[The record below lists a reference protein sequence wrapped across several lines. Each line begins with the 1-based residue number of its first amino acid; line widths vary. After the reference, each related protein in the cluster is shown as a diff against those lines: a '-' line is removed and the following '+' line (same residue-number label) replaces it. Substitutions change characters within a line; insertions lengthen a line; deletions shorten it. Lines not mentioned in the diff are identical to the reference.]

1 MINYIE
7 LDSGARFVSEKIE
20 HTSVCSIGF
29 WFLNGSVDENSEEK
43 GYAHF
48 IEHILFKGTASRSTS
63 EIAKSFDRIGSN
75 FNAFTEKEL
84 TCFYCTFPTKH
95 IKYVIDLLTEI
106 IFKPLFDNKEI
117 NKEKNVVI
125 SEINEY
131 LELPEENSYDLFIE
145 NMWLPHPIGYKITGE
160 VKDIKNIKKKSLYK
174 YYSERYIP
182 ANLVISAAGSI
193 DEVLLVNLL
202 NVSLPSS
209 NSKLNSADVLSRR
222 TKPEYRYNNEYHKYP
237 SKQIHLH
244 AGAAFPSPAGMKDYY
259 NLLFFSTIMGES
271 MSSRLFQKLREE
283 NGYCYTIYSFRS
295 IYNYYSM
302 WNIYANTIPK
312 LLPDFMDKLNI
323 ELNNILIDSISISEI
338 ADARTHLEGG
348 LILSQEDMELRMKR
362 LARHYIFSGR
372 CFDFTESMEMLYSVT
387 REDIN
392 QFISANLINKE
403 FNVLVYGDAGKIK
416 NNDYNIAIKG

>member
-1 MINYIE
+1 MINFLE
-7 LDSGARFVSEKIE
+7 LDSGSRLVYEKIE
-20 HTSVCSIGF
+20 HTEVCSIGL
-29 WFLNGSVDENSEEK
+29 WFLNGSIDENPGEK

-63 EIAKSFDRIGSN
+63 EIAQAFERIGSN

-106 IFKPLFDNKEI
+106 IFKPLFDYKEI
-117 NKEKNVVI
+117 KKEKNVII

-145 NMWLPHPIGYKITGE
+145 KMWLPHPLGYKITGE
-160 VKDIKNIKKKSLYK
+160 PEDILNIKKKSLYN
-174 YYSERYIP
+174 YYSERYNP
-182 ANLVISAAGSI
+182 GNLVISAAGYF
-193 DEVLLVNLL
+193 EEELLVNLL
-202 NVSLPSS
+202 NASIPSYSLIKNPGSITA
-209 NSKLNSADVLSRR
+209 KR
-222 TKPEYRYNNEYHKYP
+222 TKPDYKYNYEYFKYP

-244 AGAAFPSPAGMKDYY
+244 TGIAFPTPSGMKDYY

-271 MSSRLFQKLREE
+271 MGSRLYQKLREE
-283 NGYCYTIYSFRS
+283 NGYCYTIYAFRS
-295 IYNYYSM
+295 IYNFYSM

-312 LLPDFMDKLNI
+312 FLNNFMEKLEI
-323 ELNNILIDSISISEI
+323 ELKNILINSISISEI

-348 LILSQEDMELRMKR
+348 LLLSQEDMELRMRR

-372 CFDFTESMEMLYSVT
+372 CFDFSESMEMLFSVT
-387 REDIN
+387 RDDID
-392 QFISANLINKE
+392 QFINTNLLNKD
-403 FNVLVYGDAGKIK
+403 FNVLIYGDAGKTK
-416 NNDYNIAIKG
+416 YKDYNISIKG

>member
-7 LDSGARFVSEKIE
+7 LDSGSRLVYENIE
-20 HTSVCSIGF
+20 HTEVCSIGF
-29 WFLNGSVDENSEEK
+29 WFLNGSVDEDSDEK

-106 IFKPLFDNKEI
+106 IFKPLFDNREI
-117 NKEKNVVI
+117 NKEKNVII

-182 ANLVISAAGSI
+182 ANL
-193 DEVLLVNLL
+193 
-202 NVSLPSS
+202 
-209 NSKLNSADVLSRR
+209 
-222 TKPEYRYNNEYHKYP
+222 
-237 SKQIHLH
+237 
-244 AGAAFPSPAGMKDYY
+244 
-259 NLLFFSTIMGES
+259 
-271 MSSRLFQKLREE
+271 
-283 NGYCYTIYSFRS
+283 
-295 IYNYYSM
+295 
-302 WNIYANTIPK
+302 
-312 LLPDFMDKLNI
+312 
-323 ELNNILIDSISISEI
+323 
-338 ADARTHLEGG
+338 
-348 LILSQEDMELRMKR
+348 
-362 LARHYIFSGR
+362 
-372 CFDFTESMEMLYSVT
+372 
-387 REDIN
+387 
-392 QFISANLINKE
+392 
-403 FNVLVYGDAGKIK
+403 
-416 NNDYNIAIKG
+416 